1 MVESR
6 FVDDPLSKAPVKPIG
21 VLAAF
26 VAGFD
31 RVAAK
36 PILILPPLVLDL
48 FLWFG
53 PHLTLPFLAQMVPET
68 LSALGDMIGPD
79 SGIIADMTAVQLMLT
94 SIIERYNV
102 MSALSSLPWGTPF
115 NLLLNITSL
124 PAGLPSVMAGRMP
137 VLTPLGQPQII
148 PLGSLPEVVTI
159 WVVLISIGL
168 GLGAFYHRWLA
179 QQTSPDAELLS
190 GWQAW
195 GRMILLF
202 LAVYIGGF
210 LLLMVTGFLTMIIG
224 LLLPFI
230 SGIVPMLLL
239 VFLFWV
245 TVYFA
250 FTAHGIVLYRFRVVK
265 AMLESA
271 RVVRL
276 NLLSSVGFLFICF
289 IITSF
294 GSQIWIRP
302 DEETWYSILALI
314 GHAFVST
321 TLIAASYIFYQSRR
335 TWLLRIQALLAAK
348 VESAQDQSTSDIS

>member
-6 FVDDPLSKAPVKPIG
+6 FVDDPLSKATVKPIG

-53 PHLTLPFLAQMVPET
+53 PHLTLPFLAQMVPEA
-68 LSALGDMIGPD
+68 LSVLGEMMGPD
-79 SGIIADMTAVQLMLT
+79 SGIADMSVFQLMLT
-94 SIIERYNV
+94 SIVERYNV

-115 NLLLNITSL
+115 NLLLGITSI

-137 VLTPLGQPQII
+137 ILTPLGQPQII
-148 PLGSLPEVVTI
+148 PLGSLPEAVPI

-168 GLGAFYHRWLA
+168 GLGVFYHRWLA
-179 QQTSPDAELLS
+179 QQTSPDTELLS
-190 GWQAW
+190 VWQAW

-202 LAVYIGGF
+202 LAIYIGGF
-210 LLLMVTGFLTMIIG
+210 LLLMVTGLMTMIIG
-224 LLLPFI
+224 LLIPFI
-230 SGIVPMLLL
+230 SGIMPMLLL
-239 VFLFWV
+239 VFLFWA

-250 FTAHGIVLYRFRVVK
+250 FTTHGIVLYRFRVVK

-276 NLLSSVGFLFICF
+276 NLLSSIGFLSICF
-289 IITSF
+289 IITWF
-294 GSQIWIRP
+294 GSQIWVRP
-302 DEETWYSILALI
+302 GEETWYSVLALV

-335 TWLLRIQALLAAK
+335 TWLLKIQASLAAK
-348 VESAQDQSTSDIS
+348 VENAQDPPEPDIS

>member
-6 FVDDPLSKAPVKPIG
+6 FVDDPLSEAPIKPIG

-36 PILILPPLVLDL
+36 PILILPPLALDL
-48 FLWFG
+48 ILWFG
-53 PHLTLPFLAQMVPET
+53 PHLTLTFLAQMVPDT
-68 LSALGDMIGPD
+68 LSALGDMMGSN
-79 SGIIADMTAVQLMLT
+79 SGIVADMSMVQLMLT

-102 MSALSSLPWGTPF
+102 MSALSSLPWGIPF
-115 NLLLNITSL
+115 NLLLTVTSL

-137 VLTPLGQPQII
+137 VITPLGQPQII
-148 PLGSLPEVVTI
+148 PLGSLTEVVTT
-159 WVVLISIGL
+159 WVVLTSIGL
-168 GLGAFYHRWLA
+168 GLGVFYHRWLA

-195 GRMILLF
+195 SRMILLF
-202 LAVYIGGF
+202 VAIYIGGF
-210 LLLMVTGFLTMIIG
+210 ILLMVVGFLTTIIG

-230 SGIVPMLLL
+230 SGIVPMLLM
-239 VFLFWV
+239 VFLFWA

-250 FTAHGIVLYRFRVVK
+250 FTTHGIVLYRFRVIK

-276 NLLSSVGFLFICF
+276 NLLSSIGFLFICF
-289 IITSF
+289 IITWF

-302 DEETWYSILALI
+302 GEETWFNILALI

-321 TLIAASYIFYQSRR
+321 TLIAASYVFYQSRR
-335 TWLLRIQALLAAK
+335 SWLLKIQAALAA
-348 VESAQDQSTSDIS
+348 SAQDPHTPEPS

>member
-1 MVESR
+1 
-6 FVDDPLSKAPVKPIG
+6 
-21 VLAAF
+21 
-26 VAGFD
+26 
-31 RVAAK
+31 
-36 PILILPPLVLDL
+36 
-48 FLWFG
+48 
-53 PHLTLPFLAQMVPET
+53 MVPET
-68 LSALGDMIGPD
+68 LSALGDMIGTN
-79 SGIIADMTAVQLMLT
+79 SGIVTDMSVVQLMLT

-102 MSALSSLPWGTPF
+102 MSALSILPWGIPF

-159 WVVLISIGL
+159 WVVLTSIGL
-168 GLGAFYHRWLA
+168 GLGVFYHRWLA

-202 LAVYIGGF
+202 VAVYVGGF
-210 LLLMVTGFLTMIIG
+210 LLLMVVGLMTTLIG

-230 SGIVPMLLL
+230 SGIVPMLLM
-239 VFLFWV
+239 VFLFWA

-250 FTAHGIVLYRFRVVK
+250 FTTHGIVLYRFRVIK

-276 NLLSSVGFLFICF
+276 NLLSSIGFLFICF
-289 IITSF
+289 IVTWFS
-294 GSQIWIRP
+294 SQIWIRP
-302 DEETWYSILALI
+302 GEETWYSVLALI

-321 TLIAASYIFYQSRR
+321 TLIAASYVFYQSRR
-335 TWLLRIQALLAAK
+335 TWLLRIQAALAA
-348 VESAQDQSTSDIS
+348 SAEDPHKPDIS

>member
-6 FVDDPLSKAPVKPIG
+6 FVDDPLGKAPVKPIG

-53 PHLTLPFLAQMVPET
+53 PHLTLPFLAQMVPDM

-79 SGIIADMTAVQLMLT
+79 SGITDMTMIQLMLT

-102 MSALSSLPWGTPF
+102 MSALSSFPWGTPF
-115 NLLLNITSL
+115 NLLLNITSI
-124 PAGLPSVMAGRMP
+124 PAGLPSVMAGLMP
-137 VLTPLGQPQII
+137 VHTPLGQPYII
-148 PLGSLPEVVTI
+148 PLGSLSEGVTL
-159 WVVLISIGL
+159 WVVLITIGL
-168 GLGAFYHRWLA
+168 GLGVFYHRWLA

-195 GRMILLF
+195 GRMVLLF
-202 LAVYIGGF
+202 LAIYFGGF
-210 LLLMVTGFLTMIIG
+210 LVLMVSGIMTMIIG
-224 LLLPFI
+224 LLMPFF

-250 FTAHGIVLYRFRVVK
+250 FTTHGIVLYRFRVVK

-276 NLLSSVGFLFICF
+276 NLLSSIGFLFICF
-289 IITSF
+289 IITWF
-294 GSQIWIRP
+294 GSQIWIRAG
-302 DEETWYSILALI
+302 EETWYSLLGLV

-335 TWLLRIQALLAAK
+335 TWLLNVQASLAA
-348 VESAQDQSTSDIS
+348 SAQGPVDGDSS

>member
-6 FVDDPLSKAPVKPIG
+6 VVDDPLSKAPVKPIG

-31 RVAAK
+31 RVAAR

-68 LSALGDMIGPD
+68 LSALGDMIGTN
-79 SGIIADMTAVQLMLT
+79 SGIVTDMSVVQLMLT

-102 MSALSSLPWGTPF
+102 MSALSILPWGIPF

-159 WVVLISIGL
+159 WVVLTSIGL
-168 GLGAFYHRWLA
+168 GLGVFYHRWLA

-202 LAVYIGGF
+202 VAVYVGGF
-210 LLLMVTGFLTMIIG
+210 LLLMVVGLMTTLIG

-230 SGIVPMLLL
+230 SGIVPMLLM
-239 VFLFWV
+239 VFLFWA

-250 FTAHGIVLYRFRVVK
+250 FTTHGIVLYRFRVIK

-276 NLLSSVGFLFICF
+276 NLLSSIGFLFICF
-289 IITSF
+289 IVTWFS
-294 GSQIWIRP
+294 SQIWIRP
-302 DEETWYSILALI
+302 GEETWYSVLALI

-321 TLIAASYIFYQSRR
+321 TLIAASYVFYQSRR
-335 TWLLRIQALLAAK
+335 TWLLRIQAALAA
-348 VESAQDQSTSDIS
+348 SAEDPHKPDIS

>member
-6 FVDDPLSKAPVKPIG
+6 FVNDPRGKVPVKPIG
-21 VLAAF
+21 VLASF

-48 FLWFG
+48 ILWFG

-68 LSALGDMIGPD
+68 LSMLGDMIGPD
-79 SGIIADMTAVQLMLT
+79 AGVVTDMNAVQLMLT

-102 MSALSSLPWGTPF
+102 MSALSSLPWGIPF
-115 NLLLNITSL
+115 NLLLTITSL

-137 VLTPLGQPQII
+137 VLTPLGQPQIF
-148 PLGSLPEVVTI
+148 PLGNLPEVVAI
-159 WVVLISIGL
+159 WIVLTSIGL
-168 GLGAFYHRWLA
+168 GLGVFYHRWLA

-190 GWQAW
+190 GWRTW

-210 LLLMVTGFLTMIIG
+210 LLLMVAGFITTIIG

-230 SGIVPMLLL
+230 GGIVPMLFL
-239 VFLFWV
+239 VFLFWA

-250 FTAHGIVLYRFRVVK
+250 FTTHGIVLYRFRVIK

-276 NLLSSVGFLFICF
+276 NLLSSIGFLFICF
-289 IITSF
+289 IITWF

-302 DEETWYSILALI
+302 GEETWYSILALI

-335 TWLLRIQALLAAK
+335 TWLLRIQASLAA
-348 VESAQDQSTSDIS
+348 SAQGPPKPDIS